1 MLYNG
6 IIDNII
12 DFNST
17 QMASLYA
24 SIYNSIYN
32 LFSTLFGPLLPRIIC
47 LTFLYLTCLYTFKLT
62 KYSLQ
67 TLFPAVIEWGFTKVP
82 TIHVALLDK
91 EEKEEYQSKDTRPIV
106 QNKGEDEEDDEEEYG
121 EEYEEEYS

>member
-12 DFNST
+12 DFNFT
-17 QMASLYA
+17 KLDSLYA
-24 SIYNSIYN
+24 SIYASIHN
-32 LFSTLFGPLLPRIIC
+32 IFSTLFDLFGPLLPRVIC

-82 TIHVALLDK
+82 TIHVKLLDK
-91 EEKEEYQSKDTRPIV
+91 EEKEEYQSKDTRPVV
-106 QNKGEDEEDDEEEYG
+106 QNKGEDEEDDEEEY
-121 EEYEEEYS
+121 S